1 MTGTRKHGSSGPA
14 LFRLTGAARRDPA
27 IDAWF
32 AERSGELSDIARN
45 WFDQM
50 RRCGPDVR
58 ERIHDDCPVA
68 CVEDVAFAYVNVFAS
83 HVNVGFFMGA
93 YLDDPA
99 DLLQG
104 EGKRMRHLKIRP
116 DSGQNVSAI
125 AMLIEDAYLDVRR
138 RMRDVADGS

>member
-1 MTGTRKHGSSGPA
+1 MAGPEKKIHNTPA
-14 LFRLTGAARRDPA
+14 LFRLSGAERRDPA

-32 AERSGELSDIARN
+32 AERPGELSDIARG

-58 ERIHDDCPVA
+58 ELIHDSCPVA
-68 CVEDVAFAYVNVFAS
+68 CVDDVAFAYVNVFSS

-99 DLLQG
+99 DLLHG

-116 DSGQNVSAI
+116 ESSQDVSAI
-125 AMLIEDAYLDVRR
+125 AMLIEDAYLDARR
-138 RMRDVADGS
+138 RLQESVGGS